1 MSRRLLLSYL
11 SLTIFVLVVLEVP
24 LGVSYQRNER
34 HDLAT
39 KVERDA
45 VALASL
51 SEDTL
56 EGGPGVDRAALA
68 KIADRYEVATG
79 GRVVVVDA
87 QGNAVVDTNPL
98 GPGLRSFASRPEIK
112 QALAGQVATGVR
124 HSNTLGTDLLYVAV
138 PVASSGIVHGAV
150 RITYPMSAVQTRIR
164 RYWLILAAIAAIILA
179 VVGAV
184 GLLLA
189 RSFARPIAHVER
201 AAAAVGH
208 GDLSVRAPTDEG
220 PPEVRS
226 LAGSFNET
234 VGKLDELI
242 RSREAFVADASHQL
256 RTPLAALRLRLEN
269 LERDVTPEAQGDLD
283 AALGEVGRLSR
294 LVDGLLALARTDS
307 TTSAPTDID
316 LEQVVHERLD
326 AWNALAEEQ
335 SVVLRSS
342 VEPRLRA
349 RATTGKLEQILDNLL
364 ANALDVSKPGACI
377 TISTARVGS
386 WVEIHVID
394 DGPGMSDEA
403 ASPRLR
409 SLLARRI
416 GERRLRPRACDR
428 RAPRRLGRWLGRA
441 ASGAVGRHRRRG
453 EVEAGAAGSGARPES
468 GFGRSVGLAASR
480 TERAL
485 ESPDELRLLGRGE
498 ACLRVDDLVLERR
511 HLAFLSSGSGLQRGL
526 LGLAPF
532 GEVEGCAPLVHV
544 FLDEPRDRGDVRVP
558 RPDRLV
564 RVAVVARSDGELAG
578 SRAVPFR
585 LLLHGRV
592 RVRPSVRDRLDQ
604 EDEGHDREPR
614 PEKQAFHTQ
623 SSKPLH
629 RRSIAGGRGGG
640 IGGFPERVVENYG
653 RAENVRIVA
662 RLIATVS
669 VIGSA

>member
-24 LGVSYQRNER
+24 LGVSHQRNER

-56 EGGPGVDRAALA
+56 EGGRGVDRRALA

-150 RITYPMSAVQTRIR
+150 RITYPMSAVQARIR

-342 VEPRLRA
+342 VEPRLQA

-364 ANALDVSKPGACI
+364 ANALDVSPPGASI

-403 ASPRLR
+403 
-409 SLLARRI
+409 
-416 GERRLRPRACDR
+416 RAHAFDR
-428 RAPRRLGRWLGRA
+428 FWR
-441 ASGAVGRHRRRG
+441 
-453 EVEAGAAGSGARPES
+453 AGSAKG
-468 GFGRSVGLAASR
+468 
-480 TERAL
+480 
-485 ESPDELRLLGRGE
+485 
-498 ACLRVDDLVLERR
+498 
-511 HLAFLSSGSGLQRGL
+511 GSGL
-526 LGLAPF
+526 GLAI
-532 GEVEGCAPLVHV
+532 VE
-544 FLDEPRDRGDVRVP
+544 
-558 RPDRLV
+558 RLV
-564 RVAVVARSDGELAG
+564 VSDGGSVELRPAPSGGIDAVVRLKPALQDPAPARNPASVARS
-578 SRAVPFR
+578 V
-585 LLLHGRV
+585 
-592 RVRPSVRDRLDQ
+592 
-604 EDEGHDREPR
+604 
-614 PEKQAFHTQ
+614 
-623 SSKPLH
+623 
-629 RRSIAGGRGGG
+629 
-640 IGGFPERVVENYG
+640 
-653 RAENVRIVA
+653 
-662 RLIATVS
+662 
-669 VIGSA
+669 